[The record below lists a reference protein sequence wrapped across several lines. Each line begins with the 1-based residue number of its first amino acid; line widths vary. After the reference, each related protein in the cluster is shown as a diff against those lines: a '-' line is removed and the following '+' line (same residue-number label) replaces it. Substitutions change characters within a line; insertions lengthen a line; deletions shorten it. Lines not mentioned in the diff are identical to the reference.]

1 VENIRFADGADLVV
15 SAANVTVRRVEF
27 QGGSIY
33 NWPGATCYNGLVI
46 EDTSFM
52 RLEGQPSAGYPEG
65 AVGVGG
71 YTARGVSIEDYSEG
85 FRVGGN
91 PDCGPVVIENSY
103 IGIVPPQPCGDWHG
117 DGIQGFHGGT
127 LTVRNVTIDFDE
139 TGCGGTAPFFY
150 PSGQGNTSVNID
162 RLLVKG
168 GGYSFRNGMPGTVKG
183 LRIVDGSWYYGPID
197 VKCSAITSWE
207 AAIVTIDTAY
217 RARTVR
223 AQPCNSNGGA

>member
-1 VENIRFADGADLVV
+1 
-15 SAANVTVRRVEF
+15 
-27 QGGSIY
+27 
-33 NWPGATCYNGLVI
+33 
-46 EDTSFM
+46 
-52 RLEGQPSAGYPEG
+52 
-65 AVGVGG
+65 
-71 YTARGVSIEDYSEG
+71 
-85 FRVGGN
+85 
-91 PDCGPVVIENSY
+91 
-103 IGIVPPQPCGDWHG
+103 
-117 DGIQGFHGGT
+117 